1 MPIKHTATVFISVKT
16 RNRLQL
22 GDARSRLRASGSL
35 GQWRQWHCSNLLARA
50 SAGAAA
56 GP

>member
-1 MPIKHTATVFISVKT
+1 MPIKRTATVFISVKA

-22 GDARSRLRASGSL
+22 ADAHSRLRASGSL
-35 GQWRQWHCSNLLARA
+35 GQWRQWHCSNLLARL